1 MDFLVKVEDSQA
13 PRFLELMKN
22 FRRVKVERISA
33 EKKKLI
39 REIRQSVEEV
49 KAAERGE
56 IQLRPARELLREL

>member
-1 MDFLVKVEDSQA
+1 MDFLVKIADSQA

-39 REIRQSVEEV
+39 REIRQAVEEV
-49 KAAERGE
+49 KAADRGE
-56 IQLRPARELLREL
+56 IQLRSARELLREL